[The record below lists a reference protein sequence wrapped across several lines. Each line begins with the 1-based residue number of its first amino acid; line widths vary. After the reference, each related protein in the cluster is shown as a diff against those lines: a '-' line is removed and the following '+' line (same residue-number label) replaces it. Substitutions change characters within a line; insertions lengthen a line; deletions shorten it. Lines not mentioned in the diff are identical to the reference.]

1 MALTKIGKE
10 GITGI
15 SNSANAT
22 AITISADEEVTMP
35 LQPAFLAGPSA
46 DQSNAAHGDTITL
59 GTEIFDVGG
68 NVASNNFV
76 APVTG
81 KYFLSFCVRMQQ
93 VDDGSSYVYIQIIT
107 SNRNYI
113 YIFAPNVFD
122 QDADYWTVT
131 QSGIFDMDAN
141 DSAAITFNYVNGSQ
155 QVDIRDFTNGT
166 YFSGALI
173 C

>member
-1 MALTKIGKE
+1 MALTKITGE
-10 GITGI
+10 GIQGI

-22 AITISADEEVTMP
+22 AITISSDEEVTMP

-46 DQSNAAHGDTITL
+46 DQSN
-59 GTEIFDVGG
+59 
-68 NVASNNFV
+68 
-76 APVTG
+76 
-81 KYFLSFCVRMQQ
+81 FLSFCVRMQQ

-122 QDADYWTVT
+122 QDADYWTAT

>member
-35 LQPAFLAGPSA
+35 LQPAFLAGPSS
-46 DQSNAAHGDTITL
+46 DITNAASGATITL
-59 GTEIFDVGG
+59 GTEIFDVGA
-68 NVASNNFV
+68 NVASNNFT

-81 KYFLSFCVRMQQ
+81 KYFLSYNVRMQQ
-93 VDDGSSYVYIQIIT
+93 VDDGTSYLYIQIIT

-122 QDADYWTVT
+122 QDADFWTLAK
-131 QSGIFDMDAN
+131 SGIFDMDAG
-141 DSAAITFNYVNGSQ
+141 DTAALTFHFVNGNQS
-155 QVDIRDFTNGT
+155 VDIRDFTNGT

>member
-35 LQPAFLAGPSA
+35 LQPAFLAGPSS
-46 DQSNAAHGDTITL
+46 DMTDAAHASTITL

-68 NVASNNFV
+68 NVASNVFT

-81 KYFLSFCVRMQQ
+81 KYFFSYNVRMQQ
-93 VDDGSSYVYIQIIT
+93 VDDATSYVYIQIVT
-107 SNRNYI
+107 SNRSPI

-122 QDADYWTVT
+122 QDAGFWTVS
-131 QSGIFDMDAN
+131 QSGIFDMDAS
-141 DSAAITFNYVNGSQ
+141 DTAFLRFNYVNGNQ
-155 QVDIRDFTNGT
+155 QVDIRDFDNGT

>member
-22 AITISADEEVTMP
+22 AITISANEEVNMP

-46 DQSNAAHGDTITL
+46 DITNAANGAVITL

-81 KYFLSFCVRMQQ
+81 KYFLSFNVRMQQ
-93 VDDGSSYVYIQIIT
+93 VDDGTSYLYIRILT
-107 SNRNYI
+107 SNREYY

-122 QDADYWTVT
+122 QDADFWSVS
-131 QSGIFDMDAN
+131 QSVLADMDAN
-141 DSAAITFNYVNGSQ
+141 DSAALTFHFVNGNQS
-155 QVDIRDFTNGT
+155 VDIRDITNGT